1 MKSFKST
8 VLILLGTFLCSFLG
22 FSKYR
27 VGITL
32 LPYYSYTKNIVK
44 DKMDVVPVIPSNVDV
59 HTYHPTAND
68 MKKLTNL
75 DFIVVN
81 GIGHDEFVKPMIRSA
96 MKNNR
101 KLKIINAD
109 SETSIMNVAG
119 QKRGSTKNPHTFISI
134 TQSIQQIRYIAKRLG
149 QYDPANKA
157 YYNKNAM
164 QYIAKLR
171 SIKNQE
177 LRKVRGCN
185 LSNIKIAT
193 THAGYDYLLNEFG
206 LTVSLVIEPHHAQAP
221 NASDLAYAINKIK
234 KDHIAVLFDEEGG
247 NPKNAMT
254 LHNAT
259 GIKIAKLSHMTKGN
273 YTADSF
279 ENFIRHD
286 LSNVANALKSI
297 SKGKR

>member
-1 MKSFKST
+1 
-8 VLILLGTFLCSFLG
+8 
-22 FSKYR
+22 
-27 VGITL
+27 
-32 LPYYSYTKNIVK
+32 
-44 DKMDVVPVIPSNVDV
+44 
-59 HTYHPTAND
+59 
-68 MKKLTNL
+68 
-75 DFIVVN
+75 
-81 GIGHDEFVKPMIRSA
+81 MIRSA

-101 KLKIINAD
+101 KLKVINAD

-171 SIKNQE
+171 GIKNQE